1 MSKLIFKK
9 TLLVGLVVSTSLLS
23 QVTLAKN
30 TTLAF
35 QHQGMTLAAKGE
47 QSAKGEGAGAQQT
60 VRQLRDEWAH
70 IKYGMPKGEQ
80 LPAFEQLIKKA
91 EQLSQEHPNDAAIAL
106 WHGTILSTYA
116 STKGGMGALPYVK
129 EARTFLEKSIS
140 INPNLDMGLAHGV
153 LGAIYYRV
161 PGWPVAFGDKDKA
174 KKYLETALQIGPQS
188 IDNNYYYGDF
198 LRDQGEYAQ
207 AKKFL
212 LTAQSIAPRK
222 DRIAADKGRL
232 TEIEE
237 ALRKV
242 EDKLN

>member
-1 MSKLIFKK
+1 MTNCIFKK

-23 QVTLAKN
+23 QVVFAKN
-30 TTLAF
+30 TTLTD

-47 QSAKGEGAGAQQT
+47 QSTKGESTQQA

-70 IKYGMPKGEQ
+70 IKYGMPKSEQ

-91 EQLSQEHPNDAAIAL
+91 EQLSEQHPSDAGVAL

-153 LGAIYYRV
+153 LGAIYFRV
-161 PGWPVAFGDKDKA
+161 PGWPIAFGDKEKA

-212 LTAQSIAPRK
+212 LTAQSIPPRK
-222 DRIAADKGRL
+222 DRMAADKGRL

-237 ALRKV
+237 ALKKV

>member
-1 MSKLIFKK
+1 MNNRIFKK

-23 QVTLAKN
+23 QIVLAKN
-30 TTLAF
+30 TTPSD
-35 QHQGMTLAAKGE
+35 QHQGMTLAAKSE
-47 QSAKGEGAGAQQT
+47 QSAKGEGTQQA
-60 VRQLRDEWAH
+60 VRGLRDEWAH

-80 LPAFEQLIKKA
+80 LPAFENLIKKA

-161 PGWPVAFGDKDKA
+161 PGWPIAFGDKEKA

-212 LTAQSIAPRK
+212 LTAQSISPRK
-222 DRIAADKGRL
+222 DRMAADKGRL

-237 ALRKV
+237 SLKKV